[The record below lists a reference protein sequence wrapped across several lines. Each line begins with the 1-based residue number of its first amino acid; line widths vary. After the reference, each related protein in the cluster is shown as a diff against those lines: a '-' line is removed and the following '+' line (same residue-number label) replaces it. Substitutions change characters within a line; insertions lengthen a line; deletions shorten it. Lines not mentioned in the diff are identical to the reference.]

1 MKRSSPLSTPK
12 KSSFD
17 LFVLNRLF
25 AHSKKCSHGI
35 AAINMGDLKVN
46 IVQGMLFIVLYC
58 LFPFCELVAREL
70 HHSSMWPSSTL
81 LIAFFKIQ
89 IMLICLAIPGEKPVQ
104 GVIKRQGYKLYGAFR
119 QMRNFY

>member
-46 IVQGMLFIVLYC
+46 IAQGMLFIVLYC
-58 LFPFCELVAREL
+58 LFPFSELLAREL
-70 HHSSMWPSSTL
+70 HHSSLWPSSTL

-89 IMLICLAIPGEKPVQ
+89 TYVDLFGHTRRETSAG
-104 GVIKRQGYKLYGAFR
+104 GYKASRL
-119 QMRNFY
+119 

>member
-46 IVQGMLFIVLYC
+46 IAQGMLFIVPYC

-89 IMLICLAIPGEKPVQ
+89 IYVELFGHTRRETSAG
-104 GVIKRQGYKLYGAFR
+104 GYKASRL
-119 QMRNFY
+119 